1 MFFTD
6 AAINP
11 ATIGCA
17 VMQNTVDFIPAEQP
31 GSDDILVAALTLI
44 GEDGVAGIAPAF
56 DILRAAG
63 GSAASPDAQP
73 VLIEALFQM
82 LEGLAENLS
91 NLQIHALATGLDAET
106 AEAAATILKLA
117 NFPDG
122 AGQIADLD
130 DATLLLLA
138 ALAAAA
144 GDKLEAKKFLED
156 AEIARPS
163 LAFWKA
169 AFTLRARIVESVDAV
184 VDSMMLKVVGG
195 NDHPELW
202 EILPDLLALYPD
214 LTEAL
219 ERRARIELV
228 FLFHAT
234 ILRELCRA
242 ADGDAEEA
250 LHRMEPIATANSLSL
265 LAQGAFFHIKSLVDP
280 TNPVYHLKDYFC
292 TMPFEVID
300 VLDGGSHL
308 CCASWVPVTVG
319 NMETSPWPEVWN
331 SETAQSIRASVHD
344 GSFRYCN
351 KTACPYIGN
360 NQLKTKADV
369 IDKSDDWRDIVEN
382 KRTTMIKSPY
392 RVNLAYDQTCNL
404 SCPSCRKEKIAADS
418 ATRERFDK
426 LQEEAI
432 LPLLRESRMVFITG
446 SGDPF
451 ASKNFR
457 KLMERLGPDD
467 YPDLKF
473 QIMTNGMLFNRRE
486 WERFPALHGRIAY
499 LRISID
505 AGTGPTHELLRRGAR
520 WPVMEENLAFVRE
533 LRAEGEIEH
542 FALTFVVQTE
552 NFKEMG
558 DAVDLARCYGADS
571 MGFFRLTNW
580 GTYSDT
586 EYADKAVF
594 MPSHPRHREFLEAM
608 QDPRLRDP
616 IASLQELNQFVT
628 LETLS

>member
-1 MFFTD
+1 M
-6 AAINP
+6 AA
-11 ATIGCA
+11 
-17 VMQNTVDFIPAEQP
+17 ER
-31 GSDDILVAALTLI
+31 SD
-44 GEDGVAGIAPAF
+44 
-56 DILRAAG
+56 
-63 GSAASPDAQP
+63 S
-73 VLIEALFQM
+73 
-82 LEGLAENLS
+82 
-91 NLQIHALATGLDAET
+91 
-106 AEAAATILKLA
+106 
-117 NFPDG
+117 
-122 AGQIADLD
+122 
-130 DATLLLLA
+130 
-138 ALAAAA
+138 
-144 GDKLEAKKFLED
+144 
-156 AEIARPS
+156 
-163 LAFWKA
+163 
-169 AFTLRARIVESVDAV
+169 
-184 VDSMMLKVVGG
+184 
-195 NDHPELW
+195 
-202 EILPDLLALYPD
+202 
-214 LTEAL
+214 
-219 ERRARIELV
+219 
-228 FLFHAT
+228 
-234 ILRELCRA
+234 
-242 ADGDAEEA
+242 
-250 LHRMEPIATANSLSL
+250 
-265 LAQGAFFHIKSLVDP
+265 
-280 TNPVYHLKDYFC
+280 
-292 TMPFEVID
+292 
-300 VLDGGSHL
+300 
-308 CCASWVPVTVG
+308 
-319 NMETSPWPEVWN
+319 
-331 SETAQSIRASVHD
+331 
-344 GSFRYCN
+344 
-351 KTACPYIGN
+351 
-360 NQLKTKADV
+360 
-369 IDKSDDWRDIVEN
+369 WRDIIEN
-382 KRTTMIKSPY
+382 KRTAMTKSPF

-404 SCPSCRKEKIAADS
+404 SCPSCRVTKIAADA

-486 WERFPALHGRIAY
+486 WERFPALHGRVAY

-558 DAVDLARCYGADS
+558 DAVDLARRYGADS